1 MGSYD
6 GAEICEL
13 VGLFILNHLGK
24 KFGKKNIGLY
34 RHDGLAIIK
43 NRSAPENKT
52 RKELHKVFEQFGLKI
67 TAESNLHVVN
77 FLDVTFDLATGK
89 YKPYR
94 KPNNDPLYIHKHS
107 NHPPSILRQLP
118 ASINKRISTLS
129 SDKQVFDD
137 AVQTYQNALG
147 HRNFSHKLEYM
158 PHLTQ
163 QPRRNRQR
171 NIIWFNPPFSKN
183 VKTNIARSFLKL
195 IDTHFPIGSK
205 LHKIFNRNTVKV
217 SYSCMSNVKSIITS
231 HNTRIIRK
239 SQPQDISAENCNCR
253 NKHACPLQNKC
264 MSKDI
269 VYQATIFTGNTQDT
283 KHYIAM
289 TSNTFKER
297 YRNHIK
303 SFTHKKYSNE
313 TELSKHVWH
322 LKQNKTD
329 FTIKW
334 SIIKKSISYPGG
346 SKRCNLCLEEKN

>member
-1 MGSYD
+1 
-6 GAEICEL
+6 
-13 VGLFILNHLGK
+13 
-24 KFGKKNIGLY
+24 
-34 RHDGLAIIK
+34 
-43 NRSAPENKT
+43 
-52 RKELHKVFEQFGLKI
+52 
-67 TAESNLHVVN
+67 
-77 FLDVTFDLATGK
+77 
-89 YKPYR
+89 
-94 KPNNDPLYIHKHS
+94 
-107 NHPPSILRQLP
+107 
-118 ASINKRISTLS
+118 
-129 SDKQVFDD
+129 
-137 AVQTYQNALG
+137 
-147 HRNFSHKLEYM
+147 M
-158 PHLTQ
+158 PHVTQ

-195 IDTHFPIGSK
+195 IDTHFPIGNK

-239 SQPQDISAENCNCR
+239 SQPQDINAENCNCR

-269 VYQATIFTGNTQDT
+269 VYKATISTGNTQDT
-283 KHYIAM
+283 KHYIGM
-289 TSNTFKER
+289 TSNTFKEL

-322 LKQNKTD
+322 LKQKKTD

-334 SIIKKSISYPGG
+334 FIIKKSISYTGG
-346 SKRCNLCLEEKN
+346 SKRCNLCLDEKITMFGRNNCLLNK